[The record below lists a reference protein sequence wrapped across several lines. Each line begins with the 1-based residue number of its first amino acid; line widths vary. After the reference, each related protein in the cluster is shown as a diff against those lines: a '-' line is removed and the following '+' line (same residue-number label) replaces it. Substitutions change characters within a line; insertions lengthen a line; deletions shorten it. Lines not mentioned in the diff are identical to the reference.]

1 MVKSRPKTPPP
12 PTPRPSTSLRTGP
25 ASGDPLLQ
33 VKTSAAD
40 QAAPPPALMAY
51 QQAWVKDESPFKLG
65 EKSRRIGL
73 TWAEA
78 ADNVLTAS
86 QESGSNVFYIGPTQ
100 DMATEYIEAAAMWA
114 RVFNYA
120 AGEIEDGLFE
130 DIDDQGNSKH
140 IKSLTIRFP
149 GSRKRIVA
157 LSSRPTNLRGKQGVI
172 VIDEAAFGPD
182 LKGLL
187 KAAMAMLMWGDRVHV
202 LSTHNG
208 ADNYFNE
215 LIQEVRAGKRKGSVH
230 RITFDEAVAAGL
242 YRRVCLRRGIAW
254 TAEGEKQWVT
264 DVRAYYGDDAEEELD
279 VVPSQSGGAFLTM
292 ALIEAR
298 MFADTPL
305 VRNRWTQEFGLK
317 PEHERYLEVERWC
330 AEELL
335 PHLLALNPLL
345 PHCFGED
352 FGRVSD
358 LTVIAVGEEGDDLV
372 KRVVLHVEL
381 SNCPFRQQE
390 QILFYIVDH
399 LPRFRAGDMDAT
411 GNGAAL
417 AEYAQDRYGTL
428 RVEAVKIT
436 PLLYLEQMPR
446 FKAALED
453 GTLTNIP
460 RDRQVRD
467 DLRALRVVHGIA
479 QLPRA
484 KTQLGDGEKL
494 SRHGDSAI
502 ALFMLHRA
510 MTRGAYAIEFQ
521 ATGEKRIGA
530 QLEDQRGGR
539 VLEDVGFGV
548 VAGNND
554 MRGFM

>member
-1 MVKSRPKTPPP
+1 LKKTPPKTAP
-12 PTPRPSTSLRTGP
+12 QPRLTPRLAPR
-25 ASGDPLLQ
+25 DPLQELE
-33 VKTSAAD
+33 TGAAD
-40 QAAPPPALMAY
+40 RVAPPPALMSY
-51 QQAWVKDESPFKLG
+51 QQAWVNDESPFKLG

-78 ADNVLTAS
+78 SDNVLTAA
-86 QESGSNVFYIGPTQ
+86 QEGGSNVFYIGPTQ
-100 DMATEYIEAAAMWA
+100 DMAFEYIEAAAMWA
-114 RVFNYA
+114 RVFHHA
-120 AGEIEDGLFE
+120 ASEIEDGLFE
-130 DIDDQGNSKH
+130 DIDDQGNSKL
-140 IKSLTIRFP
+140 IKSYSIHFP
-149 GSRKRIVA
+149 GARKRIVA

-215 LIQEVRAGKRKGSVH
+215 LTQEVRAEKRKGTVH
-230 RITFDEAVAAGL
+230 RITFDAAVAAGL
-242 YRRVCLRRGIAW
+242 YRRVCLRRGITW
-254 TAEGEKQWVT
+254 TPEGEKQWVT

-305 VRNRWTQEFGLK
+305 VRGRWTQEFGLK
-317 PEHERYLEVERWC
+317 PEHERHAEVERWC
-330 AEELL
+330 EEELA
-335 PHLLALNPLL
+335 PHLKGLNAHR
-345 PHCFGED
+345 PHGFGED

-358 LTVIAVGEEGDDLV
+358 LTVIDVGEEGDGLV
-372 KRVVLHVEL
+372 RRVALHVEL

-390 QILFYIVDH
+390 QILFYIVDR
-399 LPRFRAGDMDAT
+399 LPRFRSGCLDAT

-417 AEYAQDRYGTL
+417 AEYAAGRYG
-428 RVEAVKIT
+428 EARIEQVKLSPQI
-436 PLLYLEQMPR
+436 YLEQMPK

-479 QLPRA
+479 QLPKA
-484 KTQLGDGEKL
+484 KTQLADGPKL

-510 MTRGAYAIEFQ
+510 MTREVAPIEYTAAPSKRQRWERNAEEAPPHEQFTARGAW
-521 ATGEKRIGA
+521 
-530 QLEDQRGGR
+530 
-539 VLEDVGFGV
+539 
-548 VAGNND
+548 
-554 MRGFM
+554 